1 MEESVRKLA
10 QMMFNFSQLSR
21 YAYISFLLMVVYIYI
36 PYNIVYKLYT
46 KIYMIDYVI
55 NVLDSALLIMI
66 SAFPY

>member
-21 YAYISFLLMVVYIYI
+21 YAYISFVLMVVYI

-46 KIYMIDYVI
+46 KIYMIDHVI

-66 SAFPY
+66 SAFPN

>member
-21 YAYISFLLMVVYIYI
+21 YAYISFLLMVVYFYI